1 MLMYFA
7 HEFEDELDA
16 HLQRWHE
23 CSTARTAAP
32 VTTIEQVELCPS
44 VVIMVVIDCSNKQG
58 LQQDDGNQQTNFY
71 SCHRT
76 TVRQEVRILELRF
89 LSPTYGQP

>member
-32 VTTIEQVELCPS
+32 VTTIEQVELCTS
-44 VVIMVVIDCSNKQG
+44 VVIMVVIVVTKKDCNRMMVTSKPIFIHA
-58 LQQDDGNQQTNFY
+58 TE
-71 SCHRT
+71 R
-76 TVRQEVRILELRF
+76 R
-89 LSPTYGQP
+89 